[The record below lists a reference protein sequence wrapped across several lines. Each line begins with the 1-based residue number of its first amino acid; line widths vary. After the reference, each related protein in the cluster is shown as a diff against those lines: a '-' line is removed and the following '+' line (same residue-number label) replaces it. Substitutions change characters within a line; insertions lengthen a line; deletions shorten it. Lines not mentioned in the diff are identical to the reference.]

1 MDKRLLL
8 VMLCLQVFLLI
19 TTFTSTDAA
28 ALEKDDRLQP
38 IDENGTGYSPA
49 KAKRST
55 HVFLLITTFTS
66 TDAAALEKD
75 DRLQPIDE
83 NGTGYSPAKAK
94 RSSHRLKAPALI

>member
-38 IDENGTGYSPA
+38 IDEKGTVEEAGESKIRNWLGCWNKPGGCGILPRHFIQATTPA
-49 KAKRST
+49 SK
-55 HVFLLITTFTS
+55 
-66 TDAAALEKD
+66 
-75 DRLQPIDE
+75 
-83 NGTGYSPAKAK
+83 
-94 RSSHRLKAPALI
+94 

>member
-38 IDENGTGYSPA
+38 IDEKGTVEDAGKS
-49 KAKRST
+49 KIRIRLGCWST
-55 HVFLLITTFTS
+55 PGGCGILPRPPPPETNPKS
-66 TDAAALEKD
+66 A
-75 DRLQPIDE
+75 
-83 NGTGYSPAKAK
+83 
-94 RSSHRLKAPALI
+94 